1 MTRYIAIT
9 QEEEVAVARAALF
22 SRHPS
27 MQLWPPHHGFFFCK
41 LNITNILLLNYFGGA
56 KTVLVEDYFAVQ
68 L

>member
-1 MTRYIAIT
+1 M
-9 QEEEVAVARAALF
+9 AVARAALF

-56 KTVLVEDYFAVQ
+56 KTVPVEDYFAVQ

>member
-1 MTRYIAIT
+1 M
-9 QEEEVAVARAALF
+9 AVARAALF

-27 MQLWPPHHGFFFCK
+27 MRLWPPHHGFFFCK